1 MFYAYWRCAR
11 SIARHMH
18 TRSVCTYSCNLV
30 LSGPILESKGMC
42 ATFQKKCKRAKNCLK
57 KGKIFESL
65 GKNVQIW
72 KFLKKGRWVKT
83 LLEKTLVVHLELHFL
98 IGRLSQGCRA
108 TAKRQ
113 FTFNHYVPS
122 SSSWYSF
129 DQNQMDEWL
138 SLTWSHPMVLNPG
151 PLNW

>member
-11 SIARHMH
+11 SIACHMH
-18 TRSVCTYSCNLV
+18 TRSVCTYSCNLM
-30 LSGPILESKGMC
+30 LSRPILESKGMR

-57 KGKIFESL
+57 KAKYSNVWAKMYKFE
-65 GKNVQIW
+65 NN
-72 KFLKKGRWVKT
+72 LKKGRWVKT
-83 LLEKTLVVHLELHFL
+83 LLEKTLAVHLELHFL
-98 IGRLSQGCRA
+98 IGQLSQGYRA

-113 FTFNHYVPS
+113 FTFNHYVRS

-129 DQNQMDEWL
+129 DQNQIDEWL
-138 SLTWSHPMVLNPG
+138 GLTWSHPMVLNPG